1 MRTSRR
7 NFNKLMAAG
16 ALSSFALPMP
26 ALRAQSGQVV
36 VGTYGGDY
44 QATLDRAV
52 AQGVLA
58 GSGLNVV
65 YDLGSDSPRKMKIRS
80 EARLPRGNADVQVL
94 PAAGCYE
101 MWQAGLLE
109 ELDESKIPNYQ
120 YIQEKI
126 RTPYSVPHIQ
136 SGRVLIYNRDR
147 ITADIT
153 SFQDM
158 WRPELAEGVGLVDIH
173 FHYNIETAAL
183 AHGGSMTNY
192 EPGYDAL
199 LELKELGA
207 RITPTLET
215 MGQSLQS
222 GEILMCPMW
231 QARSVQWREAG
242 IPLGVC
248 YPTEGIV
255 STVNAFCIP
264 KNATNKD
271 GAYAFINAILEPE
284 AQRAF
289 SEVMGYGPTTT
300 NADLPPELAEAVAIP
315 DDQLDNLLIQDF
327 EYFASEVNDMK
338 DWWERVFKA

>member
-1 MRTSRR
+1 MKTSRR
-7 NFNKLMAAG
+7 NFTKLMATG
-16 ALSSFALPMP
+16 ALSTFALPMP
-26 ALRAQSGQVV
+26 ALRAQTGRVV

-52 AQGVLA
+52 TQGVLA
-58 GSGLNVV
+58 DSGLDVV
-65 YDLGSDSPRKMKIRS
+65 YDLASDSPRKMKIRS
-80 EARLPRGNADVQVL
+80 ESRLPRGNADVHVL

-109 ELDESKIPNYQ
+109 ELDQSKIPNYQ

-147 ITADIT
+147 ITSEISA
-153 SFQDM
+153 FKDM
-158 WRPELAEGVGLVDIH
+158 WNPDLAKGVGLVDIH

-183 AHGGSMTNY
+183 ANGGSMSNY

-199 LELKELGA
+199 LKLKEMGV
-207 RITPTLET
+207 RVTPTLET

-222 GEILMCPMW
+222 EEILMCPMW

-242 IPLGVC
+242 VPLGVC
-248 YPTEGIV
+248 YPSEGIV
-255 STVNAFCIP
+255 SSINAFCIP
-264 KNATNKD
+264 KNAPNKE

-284 AQRAF
+284 PQKAF
-289 SEVMGYGPTTT
+289 AEAMGYGPTIT
-300 NADLPPELAEAVAIP
+300 NAALPAELAEAVAIP
-315 DDQLDNLLIQDF
+315 DEHLDNILIQDF
-327 EYFASEVNDMK
+327 DYFASEVNDMK